1 LRWRKQNNRR
11 KDGAYGEIQPKSN
24 FRKTLKNTRNPRSQT
39 RWGTGA
45 NYTVVIDW
53 HPNQLLP
60 IKETEMNNV
69 LSNTR
74 NSNLYLI
81 AALAIMVVVLLTI
94 GIARPLSNTSPSTR
108 NPASS
113 YGSPAF
119 YEYRRGEWAP
129 GAVAASSIGSAAFYE
144 YRRGE
149 WGISIID
156 ANPETSNS
164 EFRQGERTA
173 SLSPDLRDFANYQH
187 RQGEWL
193 GK

>member
-1 LRWRKQNNRR
+1 
-11 KDGAYGEIQPKSN
+11 
-24 FRKTLKNTRNPRSQT
+24 
-39 RWGTGA
+39 
-45 NYTVVIDW
+45 
-53 HPNQLLP
+53 
-60 IKETEMNNV
+60 MNNV

-74 NSNLYLI
+74 NSNVYLI
-81 AALAIMVVVLLTI
+81 AALAIMTVVLLTLAM
-94 GIARPLSNTSPSTR
+94 ARPLSNPSASTG

-119 YEYRRGEWAP
+119 YEYRRGEW
-129 GAVAASSIGSAAFYE
+129 GS
-144 YRRGE
+144 
-149 WGISIID
+149 SIID

-187 RQGEWL
+187 RQGEWF